1 MLYFRDD
8 IPTNLIEVE
17 KKPIEGFYVKKN
29 LRSDKWLI
37 DCSNNLHKNT
47 IGNHLRALSE
57 KLVIY
62 STSYDN
68 FIILGDFNVEMKKQ

>member
-29 LRSDKWLI
+29 LRSDKWLTN
-37 DCSNNLHKNT
+37 CSNNPYENT
-47 IGNHLRALSE
+47 IGNHLCALSE
-57 KLVIY
+57 KLDIY

-68 FIILGDFNVEMKKQ
+68 FIILGDFNIEMKKQ